1 MPYSFVLTG
10 GGTGGHVFPALAVGQ
25 VLRNRGHRLL
35 FIGTREGMEAK
46 LVPPARFE
54 MEFIRSGGLNR
65 VGLRKQTQSAM
76 QLPVSVG
83 AAAKLL
89 RRYRPQ
95 AIFSTGGYVAG
106 PVMLAAVLT
115 RIPIVLM
122 EPNIVPGLAN
132 RKIGRWVYRALV
144 GFEATC
150 AWFPPGKS
158 EVTGLPVRSEF
169 FEVQPKRDGVFTVL
183 ITGASRGA
191 RTLNEASRGSWPL
204 FRAQNSPVRIIH
216 QAGAAANYE
225 TLVREF
231 AGAGI
236 AGEITQFIP
245 GMAKTFSQTD
255 LVVCRAGA
263 GTVNELSAAGMA
275 AILVPFPFAADEH
288 QRKNAEALVAA
299 RAGRMVPDQEM
310 NGERLFREVESL
322 RNAPQELAAMRANVR
337 QFASPGAA
345 QRAADVME
353 EAARTKTVLIA

>member
-25 VLRNRGHRLL
+25 VLRDRGHRLL
-35 FIGTREGMEAK
+35 FVGTREGMEAK

-65 VGLRKQTQSAM
+65 VGLRKQIQSAM
-76 QLPVSVG
+76 QLPASI
-83 AAAKLL
+83 AAARTLL
-89 RRYRPQ
+89 RKYRPQ

-106 PVMLAAVLT
+106 PVMVAAILT
-115 RIPIVLM
+115 SIPVVLM
-122 EPNIVPGLAN
+122 EPNVVPGLAN
-132 RKIGRWVYRALV
+132 RKIGRWVYRALL
-144 GFEATC
+144 GFEATR
-150 AWFPPGKS
+150 AWFPAGS

-169 FEVQPKRDGVFTVL
+169 FEVQPKWDGPFTVL

-204 FRAQNSPVRIIH
+204 FRAHNSPVRIIH

-225 TLVREF
+225 TLAREFVRE
-231 AGAGI
+231 GMT
-236 AGEITQFIP
+236 GEITQFIP
-245 GMAKTFSQTD
+245 DMAKIFSQTD

-263 GTVNELSAAGMA
+263 GTVNELAAAGMA

-322 RNAPQELAAMRANVR
+322 RDAPQELATMRANVR

-345 QRAADVME
+345 TRAADVLE
-353 EAARTKTVLIA
+353 EAARSKIR

>member
-1 MPYSFVLTG
+1 MAFSFVLTG

-25 VLRNRGHRLL
+25 VLRDRGHRLL
-35 FIGTREGMEAK
+35 FIGTPDGMEAK
-46 LVPPARFE
+46 LVPPAGFE

-65 VGLRKQTQSAM
+65 VGFRKQAQSAIR
-76 QLPVSVG
+76 LPASIG
-83 AAAKLL
+83 TARKLL
-89 RRYRPQ
+89 LRYRPH

-106 PVMLAAVLT
+106 PVMVAAVLT

-132 RKIGRWVYRALV
+132 RRIGRWVYRALV
-144 GFEATC
+144 GFDATR
-150 AWFPPGKS
+150 AWFPAGKS

-169 FEVQPKRDGVFTVL
+169 FEVQPKRNGLFTVL

-204 FRAQNSPVRIIH
+204 FRAQNSQVRIIH

-225 TLVREF
+225 ALAHEF
-231 AGAGI
+231 ESAGVT
-236 AGEITQFIP
+236 GEITQFIP
-245 GMAKTFSQTD
+245 NMAKAFSQTD

-275 AILVPFPFAADEH
+275 AILVPFPFAADDH
-288 QRKNAEALVAA
+288 QRKNAEALVGA
-299 RAGRMVPDQEM
+299 RAGRMVPDREM
-310 NGERLFREVESL
+310 NGERLFREVEIL

-345 QRAADVME
+345 RRAADVME
-353 EAARTKTVLIA
+353 EAARTKAD